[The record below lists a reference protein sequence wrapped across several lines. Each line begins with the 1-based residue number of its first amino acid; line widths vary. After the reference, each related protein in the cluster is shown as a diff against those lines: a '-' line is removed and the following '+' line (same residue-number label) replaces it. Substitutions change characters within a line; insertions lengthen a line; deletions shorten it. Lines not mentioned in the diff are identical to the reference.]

1 MQTYW
6 VKVSVPEYY
15 MVDAE
20 TEHEAARTAI
30 ARYKKDFQTGQQPQ
44 VHEVKELTDADLDA
58 EAICEGASCKDEL
71 KYMRKYGV

>member
-15 MVDAE
+15 VVDAK
-20 TEHEAARTAI
+20 TEYEAARKAV
-30 ARYKKDFQTGQQPQ
+30 ANYKKDFQTWQTPQ
-44 VHEVKELTDADLDA
+44 VHEVKELTEDDLDA

>member
-15 MVDAE
+15 VVDAK
-20 TEHEAARTAI
+20 TEYEAARTAM
-30 ARYKKDFQTGQQPQ
+30 ARYKTDLQTWQDPQ
-44 VHEVKELTDADLDA
+44 VHEVKELTEDDLDA